1 MAELVFLPL
10 TILVYKWKNYDLY
23 DWLFTVFYVIYAFT
37 FVMTDELPLNA
48 RIGSFY
54 LGIPA
59 LSYCAFVF
67 SKFQSHYSI
76 YTIKV
81 MSALGLSTALISL
94 LIIF

>member
-67 SKFQSHYSI
+67 SEFQSHYSI
-76 YTIKV
+76 YTIKM